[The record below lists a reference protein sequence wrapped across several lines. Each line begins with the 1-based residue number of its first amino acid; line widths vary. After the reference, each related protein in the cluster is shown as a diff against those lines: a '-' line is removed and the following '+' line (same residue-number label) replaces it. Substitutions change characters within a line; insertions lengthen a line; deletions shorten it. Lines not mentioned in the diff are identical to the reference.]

1 MKVRKRA
8 DELQITKP
16 TNAIAPLFA
25 NDRTHTKNIL
35 EALIYKHQVF
45 TLQCRTVAS
54 FLYFHPHHIDPYMSC
69 RNSSETKKWRS
80 DLWKTHKK
88 DAKMLDFFLK
98 AGRGKAEPDHDM
110 WNTDVYEQ
118 YEKIAWDEA
127 PNLELANYKS
137 SDDDTLWFPVA
148 LLPACCLPVACLLPA
163 LLPALLPLACLRI
176 VNTLLPSYCPV
187 VCYLLH
193 LALRCCTSHLCRSLF
208 RRLFTCFC
216 CALCINWDV
225 N

>member
-1 MKVRKRA
+1 MSDYQYVSVHDFGNEEDESEEEEQPPSVEDPELKQFLGDLQFFPVEDLELVREICSAKGRKFTISKLEMKVRKRA

-127 PNLELANYKS
+127 PNLEFANYKS
-137 SDDDTLWFPVA
+137 SDDDTL
-148 LLPACCLPVACLLPA
+148 
-163 LLPALLPLACLRI
+163 
-176 VNTLLPSYCPV
+176 
-187 VCYLLH
+187 
-193 LALRCCTSHLCRSLF
+193 
-208 RRLFTCFC
+208 
-216 CALCINWDV
+216 
-225 N
+225 